1 MLLGVPTF
9 AVIYYIIQMVINGRL
24 HRKNLPEASE
34 FYDEFSFVDDGGK
47 YMISRETLERKQR
60 QTEEETE
67 GDEPSKSDNI

>member
-1 MLLGVPTF
+1 M
-9 AVIYYIIQMVINGRL
+9 
-24 HRKNLPEASE
+24 
-34 FYDEFSFVDDGGK
+34 DDGGK